1 MAEDKAQ
8 KIIALC
14 EKHWAAHK
22 RDCSGFVKRVADE
35 LGIPLSGQAN
45 AMVDQIQRAPWKR
58 LASGREAKD
67 HAANGELVIAGLKAN
82 PNGHVVIVVDGPLSQ
97 GKYPTAYWGSLGGV
111 GKKNTTLNWSWN
123 ATDRDRV
130 IYASWAWQQ

>member
-14 EKHWAAHK
+14 ETHWAAHK
-22 RDCSGFVKRVADE
+22 RDCSGFVKSVADE

-45 AMVDQIQRAPWKR
+45 AMVDQIQRAPWKV
-58 LASGREAKD
+58 LANGREAQR
-67 HAANGELVIAGLKAN
+67 HAALGDLVIAGLKAN
-82 PNGHVVIVVDGPLSQ
+82 PHGHVVIVVDGPLSQ